1 MLTSLAA
8 GIFPF
13 FERFDYALEGK
24 KLQYFNICLYIRL
37 ESENRTIPR
46 RVSYLKISWIIFKC
60 KEKKRDMYVLQIFRI
75 SFEASV
81 YEEEFIDLGD

>member
-1 MLTSLAA
+1 MFVYTVRKRESYDSEESKLFKNIVELE
-8 GIFPF
+8 
-13 FERFDYALEGK
+13 FEESDW
-24 KLQYFNICLYIRL
+24 NI
-37 ESENRTIPR
+37 S
-46 RVSYLKISWIIFKC
+46 IIFKC